1 MSRNRT
7 ATSCAIVAHSQVPDL
22 PAQALRLASV
32 AFAGYAGVT
41 LPTAGKINW
50 YLERPRM
57 RRDLSMGA
65 VTGEGVLVSSVYIT
79 LERVQMAGALVPVAL
94 VDTVMTDPAYRRLGL
109 ARRTLTAALEASR
122 AAGAVAALLFT
133 VPASAPCHFYESLG
147 FSIVEQIRVLARGQA
162 PVASDEARLA
172 NSADTAN
179 LIAFW
184 NHVYGGHSGYVPL
197 DEPLWRWRRERR
209 PPELPSQTWLCPREG
224 PIAAAVNYC
233 RARVIGSGA
242 GALVLTDLA
251 WLPGSTNAVQALAL
265 LRGAPHG
272 EARLLAPVR
281 DAGLQAVAVAAGC
294 VEIGRE
300 AAMLAPLVPEGERL
314 LGEELTPWYALPE
327 SVIGV

>member
-1 MSRNRT
+1 MSRDGA
-7 ATSCAIVAHSQVPDL
+7 ATSCAIVAHSQVADL
-22 PAQALRLASV
+22 PSQALRLASA

-65 VTGEGVLVSSVYIT
+65 VNAEGVLVSSVYIT

-94 VDTVMTDPAYRRLGL
+94 VDTVMADPAYRRLGL

-122 AAGAVAALLFT
+122 AAGAVVALLFT

-147 FSIVEQIRVLARGQA
+147 FSIAEQIRVLARGQA
-162 PVASDEARLA
+162 STGSEEARLA
-172 NSADTAN
+172 TPADTAN

-184 NHVYGGHSGYVPL
+184 NHVYGGHNGYVPL
-197 DEPLWRWRRERR
+197 DEPLWRWRREQR
-209 PPELPSQTWLCPREG
+209 PLELPSQTWLSPREG
-224 PIAAAVNYC
+224 PIVAAVNYC
-233 RARVIGSGA
+233 RARVIGSA
-242 GALVLTDLA
+242 AESLVLTDLA
-251 WLPGSTNAVQALAL
+251 WLPGSAGAAQALAL
-265 LRGAPHG
+265 LRGAPRA

-300 AAMLAPLVPEGERL
+300 AAMLAPLAPEGERL